1 MAAWL
6 SSCALS
12 LLLLQLS
19 IQPSPLNAIDTLAV
33 NQELSGNQ
41 KLISENGNFALGFF
55 QLAEASSGK
64 WYIGIWYNKIPG
76 QTIVWVANREN
87 PVSDPALSSLAISGD
102 GNFVL
107 LVNHS
112 KSPLWSADIKN
123 NTAANSTIVLLLD
136 NGNLVVRHDSNTS
149 GVLWQSFDDF
159 TDTWLPGNKLGRNK
173 KTGIIKQIISW
184 KDRGDPAQGMFSIQL
199 DPNGSLQFILQWN
212 SSVVYWTTGN
222 WTGNEFSGVPEMSPA
237 NPYPS
242 SRFMFQFVDNDEEA
256 YFTYNVKNDALIF
269 TRTII
274 DVSGLFQTL
283 VWAEAQQAWT
293 DAFTKPKAKCSVYG
307 VCGEYSTC
315 SENDASPCSC
325 LRGFSEN
332 HPNNWKL
339 DDRTAGCRRNTPLQ
353 CANNG
358 SVKVKQDKFYV
369 INSVSLPDNAHNINA
384 KNIHHCELI
393 CLKNC
398 SCTAYSHSGTCLV
411 WYSHLMNLKNNIDG
425 SSDSIF
431 IRVAAS
437 ELPNSRNN
445 KLWFIGTIIGGIFVL
460 SFGVAILYCLQRR
473 RKVMNSL
480 NQGDRSLIRFKHSD
494 LLLLTR
500 NFSERLGA
508 GSFGT
513 VFKGVGSETTT
524 VAVKKL
530 EGFHQGEKQ
539 FRAEVSTIGNIH
551 HMNLI
556 RLLGFCSEGVKR
568 LLVYEYM
575 PNGSLDKHLF
585 GSSSLSWKIRYQI
598 AVGIAKGLAYLHEEC
613 RDCIIH
619 CDIKPQNI
627 LLDASF
633 VPKVADFGLAKLL
646 GRNFSRVLTSMRG
659 TVGYLAPEWISGEA
673 ITTKADVFSYGMML
687 FEIISGRRNLEHK
700 DTSMETFFPMLVAKK
715 LLEGKVQAVMDKEL
729 INGVDVRELER
740 ACKVA
745 CWCVQ
750 GNESS
755 RPTMGEIVKILEG
768 VIDVE
773 MPPVPRYLEV
783 LAKCSENVEFF
794 SYETAD
800 WTAYTRYTARVHGDA
815 EK

>member
-1 MAAWL
+1 MATWL

-12 LLLLQLS
+12 LLLLLLS
-19 IQPSPLNAIDTLAV
+19 IQTSPLNAIDSLTA

-55 QLAEASSGK
+55 QPAVNGK
-64 WYIGIWYNKIPG
+64 WYIGIWYNKIPE
-76 QTIVWVANREN
+76 QTIVWVVNREN
-87 PVSDPALSSLAISGD
+87 PVSDPALSSLAISDD

-112 KSPLWSADIKN
+112 KSPLWSTNIKN
-123 NTAANSTIVLLLD
+123 NTDANSTIVLLLD
-136 NGNLVVRHDSNTS
+136 NGNLVVRHNSKTS
-149 GVLWQSFDDF
+149 SVLWQSFDDF
-159 TDTWLPGNKLGRNK
+159 TDTWLPGNKLSRNK
-173 KTGIIKQIISW
+173 KTGIIKRMISW

-199 DPNGSLQFILQWN
+199 DPNGSLQYILQWN

-222 WTGNEFSGVPEMSPA
+222 WTNNGFSGVTEMSPV

-256 YFTYNVKNDALIF
+256 YSPTI
-269 TRTII
+269 TII
-274 DVSGLFQTL
+274 GVSGLFQTL
-283 VWAEAQQAWT
+283 VCAEAQQSWT
-293 DAFTKPKAKCSVYG
+293 NAFTKPKAKCSVYG
-307 VCGEYSTC
+307 VCGEHSTC
-315 SENDASPCSC
+315 SENDESPCSC
-325 LRGFSEN
+325 LKGFSEN
-332 HPNNWKL
+332 HPKNWKL

-369 INSVSLPDNAHNINA
+369 INSVNLPDNAHNINTT
-384 KNIHHCELI
+384 NIHDCELI

-445 KLWFIGTIIGGIFVL
+445 KLWFIGVIIGGIFVL
-460 SFGVAILYCLQRR
+460 SFGVTISYCLQRR
-473 RKVMNSL
+473 RKVMSSL
-480 NQGDRSLIRFKHSD
+480 NQGDRSLIRFKYSD
-494 LLLLTR
+494 LQLLTR

-508 GSFGT
+508 GSFGA

-524 VAVKKL
+524 VAIKKL

-575 PNGSLDKHLF
+575 PNDSLDKHLF
-585 GSSSLSWKIRYQI
+585 GNSSLSWNIRYQI
-598 AVGIAKGLAYLHEEC
+598 AVGIPKAT
-613 RDCIIH
+613 
-619 CDIKPQNI
+619 NI

-633 VPKVADFGLAKLL
+633 VPKVADFGLAK
-646 GRNFSRVLTSMRG
+646 G
-659 TVGYLAPEWISGEA
+659 TVGYIAPEWISGEA

-687 FEIISGRRNLEHK
+687 FEIISGRRNLEYK
-700 DTSMETFFPMLVAKK
+700 DTSMETIFSH
-715 LLEGKVQAVMDKEL
+715 AVMDKES
-729 INGVDVRELER
+729 IDGVDVRELER
-740 ACKVA
+740 ACRVA

-755 RPTMGEIVKILEG
+755 RPAMGEIVKILEG
-768 VIDVE
+768 VTDVE

-783 LAKCSENVEFF
+783 LAEGSENMKFF
-794 SYETAD
+794 SYEP
-800 WTAYTRYTARVHGDA
+800 A
-815 EK
+815 EWIG